1 MNNEKIAE
9 QFIKN
14 AVNKIIL
21 TELSWG
27 TDDSNYGGGP
37 TLDIFKTLIE
47 PFTDVF
53 KVAFIAA
60 KDITSTTFD
69 VTNYILT
76 FDPEK
81 RADIK
86 ERYRQRRLKYADQ
99 MSKAME
105 STEAIFNS
113 PDAKALA
120 FFAAPGYFM
129 TKSAAKLA
137 WSAAEPARDQ
147 VEDFFGGTLGIGDQN
162 IAASTAKDK
171 SPGLMADL
179 KRAFFGEGLDEIDE
193 IEMILIE
200 QEELEA
206 AGAPTAAEIED
217 MANDYLESSGTK
229 KDIDKAWE
237 ELMDDKQ
244 SEIDEILKQQKTKMQ
259 LLGTLS
265 VATTMEEAQSAITAL
280 KAIDVDLSKQFADAS
295 SEMKEQIQKIQN
307 DDSASEEIIEQL
319 RNHPDAKGFAKDEPK
334 ESFFPIIEKGL
345 LATIFGSAVD
355 DARKA
360 SAGDLLGFVAEM
372 SKDELSKL
380 SSLSSRGKQYADLI
394 FKFRDDLLA
403 L

>member
-1 MNNEKIAE
+1 MNDQKTTE
-9 QFIKN
+9 QFIKE

-21 TELSWG
+21 AEQSWG
-27 TDDSNYGGGP
+27 TDDSSYGGGP
-37 TLDIFKTLIE
+37 ELDIFKTLIE

-76 FDPEK
+76 FDAEK

-86 ERYRQRRLKYADQ
+86 ERYRQRRIKYADQ

-137 WSAAEPARDQ
+137 WDAAEPARDQ
-147 VEDFFGGTLGIGDQN
+147 VEDYFGGTLGIGDQN
-162 IAASTAKDK
+162 IAASTSKDK

-200 QEELEA
+200 QESLA
-206 AGAPTAAEIED
+206 DAGAPSSAEIES
-217 MANDYLESSGTK
+217 MAEDYLDSSGTK
-229 KDIDKAWE
+229 KQIDKAWK

-244 SEIDEILKQQKTKMQ
+244 SEINEILKEQKQKMQ
-259 LLGTLS
+259 LLGQLTISTSLS
-265 VATTMEEAQSAITAL
+265 EAEAVITAL
-280 KAIDVDLSKQFADAS
+280 KAVDVDLSKEFAQAKA
-295 SEMKEQIQKIQN
+295 EMSKQIESIKN
-307 DDSASEEIIEQL
+307 AGPDTEEMIEQL
-319 RNHPDAKGFAKDEPK
+319 RAHPDAKGFAEDEPI

-345 LATIFGSAVD
+345 LATVFGSAVD
-355 DARKA
+355 DARSS

-380 SSLSSRGKQYADLI
+380 SSLSARGKEYADLI